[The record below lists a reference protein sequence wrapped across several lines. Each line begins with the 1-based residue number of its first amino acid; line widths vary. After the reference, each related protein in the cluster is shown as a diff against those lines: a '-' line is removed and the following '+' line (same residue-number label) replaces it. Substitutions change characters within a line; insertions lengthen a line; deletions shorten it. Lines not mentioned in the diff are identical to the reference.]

1 MADRQISEVLGDFLH
16 RYRELYGIDADSFLR
31 CAHSYGMN
39 WGDRT
44 LNVIEKGQATAGIR
58 LTLVILCVLNQISD
72 AKLRLADILDF
83 TDPADSIRITPD
95 ISTPSRTLQRILRG
109 RPVWFYGS
117 PERPGNVDRAQRE
130 HEVRRSR
137 DADNLTPPPPT
148 CTEEQAMA
156 RLDVD
161 LQTLRGWCNALFG
174 MSLDE
179 TAHMRAQASADSTPE
194 LEAHAIVEEIYQDH
208 VRKVKYSMRNC
219 TTWSNSSINLMP
231 TDELDR
237 LEDDLSQ
244 MEDCL
249 MKFMALRHISFV
261 RDKRAYDADP
271 RNTGP
276 YAFQPDSDI
285 WVDIDEPEDGTL
297 GAEEA

>member
-16 RYRELYGIDADSFLR
+16 RYRELYGIDANSFLR

-44 LNVIEKGQATAGIR
+44 LSAIEGGYATVGIR
-58 LTLVILCVLNQISD
+58 LTLVILRVLNQLSD

-83 TDPADSIRITPD
+83 TDPTDSIRITPD
-95 ISTPSRTLQRILRG
+95 ISTPSPTLQCILRG

-117 PERPGNVDRAQRE
+117 PERPGSVDSAQRE
-130 HEVRRSR
+130 HEVRCSR
-137 DADNLTPPPPT
+137 DAENLTPAPPT
-148 CTEEQAMA
+148 CAEEQAME

-179 TAHMRAQASADSTPE
+179 TARMRARARADSTPE
-194 LEAHAIVEEIYQDH
+194 REAQTIVEEIYHDH
-208 VRKVKYSMRNC
+208 VLKVKYSMRNC
-219 TTWSNSSINLMP
+219 TTWSNSNINLMP

-271 RNTGP
+271 RNTGL
-276 YAFQPDSDI
+276 YAFQPDPDT
-285 WVDIDEPEDGTL
+285 WADIDEPEDGTSD
-297 GAEEA
+297 AEEP

>member
-1 MADRQISEVLGDFLH
+1 
-16 RYRELYGIDADSFLR
+16 
-31 CAHSYGMN
+31 
-39 WGDRT
+39 
-44 LNVIEKGQATAGIR
+44 
-58 LTLVILCVLNQISD
+58 
-72 AKLRLADILDF
+72 
-83 TDPADSIRITPD
+83 
-95 ISTPSRTLQRILRG
+95 
-109 RPVWFYGS
+109 
-117 PERPGNVDRAQRE
+117 
-130 HEVRRSR
+130 
-137 DADNLTPPPPT
+137 
-148 CTEEQAMA
+148 MA

-161 LQTLRGWCNALFG
+161 LQTLRVGA
-174 MSLDE
+174 
-179 TAHMRAQASADSTPE
+179 MRCSACRSTKPHICERSFRGLEPE

-261 RDKRAYDADP
+261 RDKRAYERRTRGVRA
-271 RNTGP
+271 P

-297 GAEEA
+297 GAEES

>member
-16 RYRELYGIDADSFLR
+16 RYRELYGIDANSFLR

-44 LNVIEKGQATAGIR
+44 LSAIEGGYATVGIR
-58 LTLVILCVLNQISD
+58 LTLVILRVLNQLSD
-72 AKLRLADILDF
+72 AKLRLSDILDF
-83 TDPADSIRITPD
+83 TDPTDSIRITPD
-95 ISTPSRTLQRILRG
+95 ISTPSPTLQCILRG

-117 PERPGNVDRAQRE
+117 PERPGSVDSAQRE

-137 DADNLTPPPPT
+137 DADNLTPAPPT
-148 CTEEQAMA
+148 CAEEQAME

-179 TAHMRAQASADSTPE
+179 TARMRARARADSTPE
-194 LEAHAIVEEIYQDH
+194 REAQAIVEEIYHDH
-208 VRKVKYSMRNC
+208 VLKVKYSMRNC
-219 TTWSNSSINLMP
+219 TTWSNSNINLMP

-276 YAFQPDSDI
+276 YAFQPDPDT
-285 WVDIDEPEDGTL
+285 WADIDEPEDGTSD
-297 GAEEA
+297 AEEP

>member
-1 MADRQISEVLGDFLH
+1 
-16 RYRELYGIDADSFLR
+16 
-31 CAHSYGMN
+31 
-39 WGDRT
+39 
-44 LNVIEKGQATAGIR
+44 
-58 LTLVILCVLNQISD
+58 
-72 AKLRLADILDF
+72 
-83 TDPADSIRITPD
+83 
-95 ISTPSRTLQRILRG
+95 
-109 RPVWFYGS
+109 
-117 PERPGNVDRAQRE
+117 
-130 HEVRRSR
+130 
-137 DADNLTPPPPT
+137 
-148 CTEEQAMA
+148 MA

-244 MEDCL
+244 MED
-249 MKFMALRHISFV
+249 
-261 RDKRAYDADP
+261 
-271 RNTGP
+271 
-276 YAFQPDSDI
+276 
-285 WVDIDEPEDGTL
+285 
-297 GAEEA
+297 